1 MPKFVLAYH
10 GANNEMTPEE
20 GQAHMAAWMAWQDGL
35 GDALGSSM
43 PVGKSKTIS
52 KDGVADDG
60 GSNPLSGVTI
70 LEAADMDTALE
81 LAKGCPHVNIGTIE
95 IAQAMEM

>member
-1 MPKFVLAYH
+1 MPKFILAYH
-10 GANNEMTPEE
+10 GSNNEMTPKE
-20 GQAHMAAWMAWQDGL
+20 GQAYMAEWMKWQDGL

-52 KDGVADDG
+52 KNGVTDDS

-70 LEAADMDTALE
+70 LEATDMDTAVKMV
-81 LAKGCPHVNIGTIE
+81 KGCPHANIGTIK